1 MGIRKQLSKTRE
13 EAVAVAIDK
22 DRGSQ
27 HAFKWAVDRLVK
39 PCQALTLLHVK
50 QTAAPAVPNQSTYV
64 HQRASLH
71 LFCIHASTI
80 IMSCFNFRC
89 FMVQPGAW
97 FLALK

>member
-50 QTAAPAVPNQSTYV
+50 QTAAPAVPNQSTYI
-64 HQRASLH
+64 RALLSISFVSMHRRL
-71 LFCIHASTI
+71 
-80 IMSCFNFRC
+80 
-89 FMVQPGAW
+89 
-97 FLALK
+97 